1 MFHQLIWGYPICT
14 EEMEHPVILLHLIMI
29 RYFTFTAH
37 PSCIGAMLGKHFG
50 TVNWYIFLVGEKF
63 EDTPNYILSWEKSHG
78 FLHHFLS
85 KSIHF
90 SSETGHVST
99 PPKLDHCVYHKNRG
113 YVVPPAVDLRC
124 CWTCSTC
131 KSWQLQWPVS
141 GPNAPC
147 RWTLRSGRRC
157 HHFCGWKMPLEMV
170 SEMQDDAAF

>member
-1 MFHQLIWGYPICT
+1 MHRRNGAPSNFASFNNDSLLYLHCAPFLHWRHVGKTFWYCKLIY
-14 EEMEHPVILLHLIMI
+14 
-29 RYFTFTAH
+29 
-37 PSCIGAMLGKHFG
+37 
-50 TVNWYIFLVGEKF
+50 FLVGKKF
-63 EDTPNYILSWEKSHG
+63 EDTPNYNYILSWEKSHG

-157 HHFCGWKMPLEMV
+157 HHFCG
-170 SEMQDDAAF
+170 

>member
-50 TVNWYIFLVGEKF
+50 TVNWYIFLVGKKF

-99 PPKLDHCVYHKNRG
+99 PL
-113 YVVPPAVDLRC
+113 
-124 CWTCSTC
+124 
-131 KSWQLQWPVS
+131 SWIIACTTKIGDMWCPQPWIWGVAGHAQRASPGS
-141 GPNAPC
+141 S
-147 RWTLRSGRRC
+147 SGRFRDQTLHADGLWGADVGVIIFVAEKC
-157 HHFCGWKMPLEMV
+157 L
-170 SEMQDDAAF
+170 